1 MKKNGF
7 TFIEILGVI
16 TLLALMSIIVLMV
29 VDKSLKDSKSTLSDV
44 QIENIKSA
52 ASMWRTDNIEYIPT
66 SGYYTITLGQLI
78 DSGYIA
84 DIVDPKSGNSFNRNL
99 VVKVDMNN
107 IIVDEQSSINDITD
121 ANITSEVALINS
133 NVDSGILDGVYYYNG
148 VGNLERDASIIYL
161 SRSWNNPK
169 GSILVHNHRF
179 VSGCITIGSNSYDY
193 YNGVVTKLN
202 YSCSTNRGDNLIVN
216 GDLSFK
222 NNTNFSQFT
231 YNKDG
236 YVSYSGSTA
245 TNNYNKSFRSDN
257 YIPVDLSKKYNI
269 GVTAKTNNTS
279 TKVYMGFLSYDVD
292 HNLISSNNVMYVD
305 NTLTTLARDLNNG
318 DQYIYL
324 TDMTNWYV
332 SEGGTDGTKRGIIL
346 WNYVDS
352 FGYHY
357 PEFTYSQNAWNYLY
371 IDDNIQVGVAVDEND
386 EIIEGQSGNVN
397 RIKLNSAWN
406 HGNFSAGTKLSQS
419 SAGGAYNYN
428 LKANSYFNT
437 QFTNYD
443 GLIYRTSVNE
453 STADKFRYGTR
464 YIKWFVWPN
473 YNGLENVTTDYKDFY
488 LREVVE

>member
-245 TNNYNKSFRSDN
+245 TNTSGTAIKNDF
-257 YIPVDLSKKYNI
+257 YIPVDLSKKYNL
-269 GVTAKTNNTS
+269 GVTVKTNNTS
-279 TKVYMGFLSYDVD
+279 TRVYMGFLSYDVD
-292 HNLISSNNVMYVD
+292 HKVISNFNIMYVD
-305 NTLTTLARDLNNG
+305 GSLTTLARDLNNG
-318 DQYIYL
+318 DRYVYL
-324 TDMTNWYV
+324 TDMSGWNV
-332 SEGGTDGTKRGIIL
+332 GENVPSSLRGIIF

-357 PEFTYSQNAWNYLY
+357 PELTYSRYVWVGLY
-371 IDDNIQVGVAVDEND
+371 DYDDVQIGVAIDENGD
-386 EIIEGQSGNVN
+386 VIEGQSGNVN
-397 RIKLNSAWN
+397 RIKLNSVWN
-406 HGNFSAGTKLSQS
+406 HGSFPAGTKLSQS
-419 SAGGAYNYN
+419 NDGSNFNYN
-428 LKANSYFNT
+428 LKSGYFST
-437 QFTNYD
+437 QFTEYS
-443 GLIYRTSVNE
+443 GLIDGITEGYRNQMN
-453 STADKFRYGTR
+453 KFRYGTR
-464 YIKWFVWPN
+464 YIQWFVWPN
-473 YNGLENVTTDYKDFY
+473 HSGLENVTTDYKDFY